1 MVCFYIDLFD
11 NEEAD
16 QVAEITVEGSLE
28 VRKYDSETIE
38 KMQG

>member
-28 VRKYDSETIE
+28 VRRYDSEKVEEIE
-38 KMQG
+38 G